1 MIRSPTPIVIE
12 IGLFLFLCN
21 MIQENID
28 TIIFDFG
35 GVLININYH
44 KTIEAFKELGINDFE
59 ERYSQANQSSLFND
73 LEIGKISMQRFV
85 NDLLQYLPNGTP
97 PNQVVQAWNAMI
109 LDVPKTAVDLLKS
122 LKGKYRLFLLSNTNE
137 IHIPKALMEWRKI
150 TDIDFYSCFD
160 HVFLSHEMGLRKP
173 DKEIFSRVCEEQNI
187 QPENALF
194 IDDSPQHIIGASK
207 VGLNT
212 FHLTSDIELA
222 SLFS

>member
-1 MIRSPTPIVIE
+1 
-12 IGLFLFLCN
+12 

-35 GVLININYH
+35 GVLINIDYH
-44 KTIEAFKELGINDFE
+44 KTIKAFRELGIEDFE
-59 ERYSQANQSSLFND
+59 ERYSQADQSSLFND
-73 LEIGKISMQRFV
+73 LEVGKISAQRFV
-85 NDLLQYLPNGTP
+85 NDLLPFLPSGTS
-97 PNQVVQAWNAMI
+97 PNQVVRAWNAMI
-109 LDVPKTAVDLLKS
+109 LDVPKSAVDLLIS

-137 IHIPKALMEWRKI
+137 IHIPKALMEWQKV
-150 TDIDFYSCFD
+150 TDVDFYSCFD

-173 DKEIFSRVCEEQNI
+173 NQEIFRRVCTEQNI

-194 IDDSPQHIIGASK
+194 IDDSAQHLIGASK

-212 FHLTSDIELA
+212 FHLTSDVALS